1 MIKTDYPAEL
11 KQKVITAI
19 KCSFISCRTDEERYV
34 VECAIV
40 EFLTAME
47 FTAAES
53 IDVLKQSDGNDI
65 KPLRFTDGETDDV
78 IDRLIKSFE
87 EEIE

>member
-1 MIKTDYPAEL
+1 MQLQDSNRGDKHHGALL
-11 KQKVITAI
+11 KA
-19 KCSFISCRTDEERYV
+19 TDEERYV
-34 VECAIV
+34 VECTIV

-65 KPLRFTDGETDDV
+65 ETDDV

>member
-40 EFLTAME
+40 EFLTAMD

-65 KPLRFTDGETDDV
+65 ETDDV

>member
-47 FTAAES
+47 FIRALDSWMRDGYSAAQIYDFAIS
-53 IDVLKQSDGNDI
+53 K
-65 KPLRFTDGETDDV
+65 GEIPGV
-78 IDRLIKSFE
+78 R
-87 EEIE
+87 IE

>member
-1 MIKTDYPAEL
+1 
-11 KQKVITAI
+11 AI

-34 VECAIV
+34 VECTIV

-65 KPLRFTDGETDDV
+65 ETDDV

>member
-1 MIKTDYPAEL
+1 
-11 KQKVITAI
+11 
-19 KCSFISCRTDEERYV
+19 
-34 VECAIV
+34 
-40 EFLTAME
+40 ME

-65 KPLRFTDGETDDV
+65 ETDDV